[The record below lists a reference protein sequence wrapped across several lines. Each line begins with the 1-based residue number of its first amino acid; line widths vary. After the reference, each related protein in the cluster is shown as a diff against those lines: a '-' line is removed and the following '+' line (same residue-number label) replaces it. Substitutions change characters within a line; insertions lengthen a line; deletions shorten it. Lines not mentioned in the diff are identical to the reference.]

1 MAENAEAYYG
11 LALGWN
17 KSWDTNSGTEVMAF
31 GSQADNIIPSAGDTA
46 VNSELSWMT
55 PLVKPDGAGV
65 RLRFVREGAAITAYA
80 LNGTEWVQIGE
91 TQCAADA
98 ATTIT
103 FWSAYN
109 YWSFS
114 DITVTNNSA
123 E

>member
-1 MAENAEAYYG
+1 
-11 LALGWN
+11 
-17 KSWDTNSGTEVMAF
+17 MAF

-91 TQCAADA
+91 TQCAADD

>member
-1 MAENAEAYYG
+1 
-11 LALGWN
+11 
-17 KSWDTNSGTEVMAF
+17 
-31 GSQADNIIPSAGDTA
+31 
-46 VNSELSWMT
+46 MT
-55 PLVKPDGAGV
+55 PLVKADGAGV

-80 LNGTEWVQIGE
+80 LNGTEWVKIGE

-98 ATTIT
+98 DTTIS